1 LRALFRKFPVG
12 MLCHFPNSLPFSWKN
27 EIDVWFPLNGSHKDG
42 PTDALNDGGALHD
55 QSKV

>member
-27 EIDVWFPLNGSHKDG
+27 EIDVWYALNITRKDG
-42 PTDALNDGGALHD
+42 STDTINDGSALHH
-55 QSKV
+55 KLEV